1 VSKLPDET
9 AIGRVEL
16 TVRDVGRSFDF
27 YERTLGLEPL
37 ARDGAEATLGAGG
50 EPLLVLHGDPDAP
63 ERPRRTTG
71 LFHFAVLLPSR
82 ADLGGS
88 LIRLAERRWPLGGAS
103 DHLVSEA
110 LYLSDPDG
118 IGIEIYRDRP
128 RSEWPRDDGTIR
140 MATIPLDL
148 DSVLAEA
155 GGHRPAGGV
164 PPGTRIGHVHLN
176 VADLEASERFWCDIV
191 GFDVTVRGYPGALF
205 VSAGGYHHHLGLNT
219 WNGPGAPPPPAGAI
233 GLRRFSLEVPDGA
246 AEARERLGAAGI
258 DVEARED
265 GRVVARDPARIAVE
279 IGGAARAER

>member
-1 VSKLPDET
+1 VSKLPNET

-16 TVRDVGRSFDF
+16 TVRDVGRSVDF
-27 YERTLGLEPL
+27 YAGTLGLEPL
-37 ARDGAEATLGAGG
+37 ARDGAEARLGAGG

-71 LFHFAVLLPSR
+71 LFHFAVLVPSR
-82 ADLGGS
+82 ADLAGS
-88 LIRLAERRWPLGGAS
+88 LIRLAERRWPLSGAS

-128 RSEWPRDDGTIR
+128 RSEWPRDDGAIR

-148 DSVLAEA
+148 DSVIAEA
-155 GGHRPAGGV
+155 GGNAPAGEV

-176 VADLEASERFWCDIV
+176 VADLDASERFWCDIV

-219 WNGPGAPPPPAGAI
+219 WNGPGAPPPPGGAV
-233 GLRRFSLEVPDGA
+233 GLHRFSLEVPDRAA
-246 AEARERLGAAGI
+246 AEARERLAAAGVE
-258 DVEARED
+258 VEAGD
-265 GRVVARDPARIAVE
+265 GGRTVVRDPARIAVE
-279 IGGAARAER
+279 IAA